1 MRNLFSENVTLGL
14 RVFSHL
20 FRKIMQIQAKQ
31 KYLENVI
38 KRNFILSILSI
49 EIKYF
54 TDFYLIIAKYS

>member
-1 MRNLFSENVTLGL
+1 
-14 RVFSHL
+14 
-20 FRKIMQIQAKQ
+20 MQIQAKQ